1 MKYFCFRFD
10 VDTHKCLQEG
20 VPPLLSLA
28 RDLNVKFTF
37 FVNFGQ
43 AVNRASFLGTMIK
56 KTRRIVKT
64 KSLSA
69 LTKLGV
75 KDYVFISLF
84 NPFIGEGDPS
94 ILKNTI
100 KDGHEL
106 GLHGGKNHETWSRY
120 AHRWTVEE
128 IRNELIWGR
137 EQIKR
142 ISDREPISGFAS
154 PSWNGSEKINNILR
168 EFNFTYVADIHSDQ
182 PIETVL
188 MRKGLKYI
196 PTNIAGEP
204 EGVGYIEYCRASR
217 MCDAEILSDFQNKLK
232 VRKKLA
238 TVYDHPYYVG
248 IKELNLVKSMIQM
261 AKAMDYKIVTMREIA
276 KNL

>member
-43 AVNRASFLGTMIK
+43 AVNRFSFI
-56 KTRRIVKT
+56 RAIVKKPQKATET

-84 NPFIGEGDPS
+84 NPFIGNRDRQ
-94 ILKNTI
+94 ILKNI
-100 KDGHEL
+100 EKNRHEI

-196 PTNIAGEP
+196 PTNITGEP
-204 EGVGYIEYCRASR
+204 EGVGYIEYCRASQ
-217 MCDAEILSDFQNKLK
+217 MSDLEILIDFQNKLNA
-232 VRKKLA
+232 RKKLA
-238 TVYDHPYYVG
+238 TVYDHPYYAG